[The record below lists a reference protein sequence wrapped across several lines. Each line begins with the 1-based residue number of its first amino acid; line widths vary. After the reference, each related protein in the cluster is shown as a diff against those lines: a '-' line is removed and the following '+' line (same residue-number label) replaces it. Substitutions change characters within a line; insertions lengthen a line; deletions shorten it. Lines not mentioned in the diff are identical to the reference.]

1 MIALSANSWID
12 NSEKKS
18 FKFNE
23 NLMTSIFDDY
33 IMYAVI
39 LILKTMN
46 FEGNAPK
53 FLRLQSRV

>member
-1 MIALSANSWID
+1 MIALSANPWID

-23 NLMTSIFDDY
+23 NLMTIIFDDY

-39 LILKTMN
+39 LKMN

>member
-1 MIALSANSWID
+1 MIALSANPWID

-39 LILKTMN
+39 LKTMN

-53 FLRLQSRV
+53 FLRLHSRV

>member
-1 MIALSANSWID
+1 MIALCINPWID

-39 LILKTMN
+39 LKTMN
-46 FEGNAPK
+46 FEGNALS
-53 FLRLQSRV
+53 F